1 MSLDEQT
8 ERLRRLSPQLAG
20 LGYKVKF
27 VLADEGVIF
36 VDGTVLPPVVSPV
49 AGNDEQDAD
58 CTIRIAPD
66 NFEKLLAGELNPTL
80 AYTLGKL
87 KIDGSVGV
95 ALKLA
100 SLLEG

>member
-1 MSLDEQT
+1 MDLEALTDRVRQAA
-8 ERLRRLSPQLAG
+8 PQLAG

-27 VLADEGVIF
+27 ALEDGGLIL
-36 VDGTVLPPVVSPV
+36 VDGTAMPPAVSNEE
-49 AGNDEQDAD
+49 GEAD
-58 CTIRIAPD
+58 TTIRITPA
-66 NFEKLLAGELNPTL
+66 NLEKLLDGALNPTL

-100 SLLEG
+100 SMLES